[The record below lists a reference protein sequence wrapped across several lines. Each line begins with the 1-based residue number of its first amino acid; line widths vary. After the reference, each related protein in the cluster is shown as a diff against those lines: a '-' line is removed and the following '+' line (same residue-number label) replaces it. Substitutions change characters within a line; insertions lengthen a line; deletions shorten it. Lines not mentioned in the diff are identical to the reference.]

1 MQFLARYSIGAKLL
15 VTPALV
21 SCLLLL
27 VAGTAF
33 HGFQAQHEALE
44 RIYETR
50 IQRLRATSEGINDL
64 RSLNEELYLV
74 LADYRKAQE
83 IDDNIDDD
91 LKERIASIRTGLAEV
106 AKEFETASKQAG
118 LTEEEEAAYQDV
130 LTSLAGYSD
139 ALAPVLAMLVGQGAD
154 RGDDY
159 FSIVWSWFGNF
170 LNSATRLNS
179 IQDRLSGEDYEAA
192 YRAANLATRLLG
204 AAVAAAILLSLIS
217 ALAIRSQ
224 VVGSIHRIR
233 DVALSLQAGDLT
245 HRVEVVG
252 RDEIAQTAN
261 AFNQLADSF
270 QELVGQVLG
279 GARQVAASAH
289 GLAVDVQQAERSAAR
304 QSEVTEAVASTM
316 EQMSVSTS
324 AVADSADQL
333 RKTSLQTLQ
342 GAQEGGLAIQRMR
355 GEADRVQIAFTEIRA
370 SVEDFLQRTAAIAD
384 LTHQVKDIAAQTNLL
399 ALNAAIE
406 AARAGELGR
415 GFAVV
420 ADEVR
425 RLAEHSANAAVN
437 IEEVAGV
444 LGARSETVGL
454 SLESG
459 HQSLVSTLDYFGTLQ
474 LVVSTASEA
483 VATTNREIDGIA
495 DAAKEQSRGSTDI
508 ATNVEEIARMCEQN
522 AHVVVQAAGAA
533 ARLEQL
539 AGNLEASVSRFRV

>member
-91 LKERIASIRTGLAEV
+91 LKERVASIRTGLAEV
-106 AKEFETASKQAG
+106 AKKFETASKQAG

-192 YRAANLATRLLG
+192 YRAANLATSLLG

-474 LVVSTASEA
+474 LVVSTAGEA

-508 ATNVEEIARMCEQN
+508 AINVEEIARMCEQN

-533 ARLEQL
+533 SRLEQL

>member
-50 IQRLRATSEGINDL
+50 IQRLRATSEGLNDV
-64 RSLNEELYLV
+64 RSVNEELYLV

-91 LKERIASIRTGLAEV
+91 LKERVASIRTGLAEV
-106 AKEFETASKQAG
+106 AKKFETASKQAG

-192 YRAANLATRLLG
+192 YRAANLATSLLG

-437 IEEVAGV
+437 IEEVAGA

-474 LVVSTASEA
+474 LVVSTAGEA

-508 ATNVEEIARMCEQN
+508 AINVEEIARMCEQN

-533 ARLEQL
+533 SRLEQL

>member
-50 IQRLRATSEGINDL
+50 IQRLRATSEGLNDV
-64 RSLNEELYLV
+64 RSVNEELYLV

-91 LKERIASIRTGLAEV
+91 LKERVASIRTGLAEV
-106 AKEFETASKQAG
+106 AKKFETASKQAG

-192 YRAANLATRLLG
+192 YRAANLATSLLG

-508 ATNVEEIARMCEQN
+508 AINVEEIARMCEQN

-533 ARLEQL
+533 SRLEQL